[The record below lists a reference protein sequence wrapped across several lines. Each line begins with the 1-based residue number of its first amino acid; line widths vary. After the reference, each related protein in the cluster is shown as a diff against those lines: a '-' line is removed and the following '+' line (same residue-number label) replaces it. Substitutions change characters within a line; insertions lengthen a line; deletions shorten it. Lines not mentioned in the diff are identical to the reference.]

1 MPMDQSITEE
11 FPILDGDDDKVVNRL
26 RKARKRLQKVFT
38 ELFLAE
44 NVIVVCVEA
53 LKHQSA
59 DNDLEIATVLRRY
72 VDSVLGEQLVK
83 LNKVITKF
91 EVRPNSVIWTTR
103 RATVPLPP
111 LSNQLHRARGILEAL
126 QRTLRWCGSISKPA
140 MCSNKASITSWNWVR
155 VSPTP
160 RSLETLNPP
169 NILL

>member
-1 MPMDQSITEE
+1 MPTDHSITEE

-72 VDSVLGEQLVK
+72 VDSVLGEQLLK

-91 EVRPNSVIWTTR
+91 GGETEFSDMDNEESD
-103 RATVPLPP
+103 RAIT
-111 LSNQLHRARGILEAL
+111 
-126 QRTLRWCGSISKPA
+126 PA
-140 MCSNKASITSWNWVR
+140 V
-155 VSPTP
+155 
-160 RSLETLNPP
+160 
-169 NILL
+169 